1 MTNNIFNAVVN
12 DFVGDRNGLFRV
24 AGVVIFHANQF
35 IALNSPFGIN
45 VFNCLT
51 RAVKFISPHWAI
63 GPDIA
68 PTTATLISSA
78 IAVCEIVS
86 AIIPAMI
93 VFAFRFIVK
102 NPHS

>member
-1 MTNNIFNAVVN
+1 MPNNVFNAVVN

-24 AGVVIFHANQF
+24 AGVVIFHANQL
-35 IALNSPFGIN
+35 IAFNSPFGIN
-45 VFNCLT
+45 VFNRLT
-51 RAVKFISPHWAI
+51 RAVKFHIAPLAI

-78 IAVCEIVS
+78 IAVCEIAS